1 MAALF
6 FSLNARIDNKDN
18 YNELFFVFFEREIFM
33 LDVLIKALS
42 FVAIICIG
50 YIFKRIGIFNDEDYR
65 IVSKIVINLT
75 LPAAVI
81 NSFADFKM
89 DYSLLEVLVIGFLG
103 NVVMV
108 IIALMLTRRETAAA
122 KLFYIF
128 SMSGYNIGCFTLPF
142 VQSFLGAFG
151 VIVIC
156 IFDMGNAI
164 MCTGLTYAFAASC
177 IGSAD
182 GMKEP
187 VSVRNV
193 MNKLLTSVPF
203 MVYFVMLALVELNIK
218 LPDAFYTLSHSV
230 GSANAFLS
238 MLMIGMMFE
247 IKMDKHSLFY
257 IGEILGGRCIVG
269 ISLSMLFFFYG
280 PFSPEINKVVAAALL
295 APSTAVGPIYLEKLG
310 GNVQLA
316 GFSNSAS
323 IIISVIAL
331 TVFFTITHV

>member
-1 MAALF
+1 
-6 FSLNARIDNKDN
+6 
-18 YNELFFVFFEREIFM
+18 M

-164 MCTGLTYAFAASC
+164 MCTGLTYAFSASC

-182 GMKEP
+182 GRREP
-187 VSVRNV
+187 LCIRNILD
-193 MNKLLTSVPF
+193 KILRSVPF
-203 MVYFVMLALVELNIK
+203 MVYFVMLLLVELDIK
-218 LPDAFYTLSHSV
+218 LPAAFYTLTHSI
-230 GSANAFLS
+230 GGANAFLS

-247 IKMDKHSLFY
+247 IKMDKRSLSY
-257 IGEILGGRCIVG
+257 IGEILGGRCAVG
-269 ISLSMLFFFYG
+269 IALSAFFFFHG
-280 PFSPEINKVVAAALL
+280 PFTSEINKVLAAAFL

-310 GNVQLA
+310 GNVALA
-316 GFSNSAS
+316 GFANSAS
-323 IIISVIAL
+323 IIVSVITL
-331 TVFFTITHV
+331 TVFFTATHV

>member
-1 MAALF
+1 
-6 FSLNARIDNKDN
+6 
-18 YNELFFVFFEREIFM
+18 M

-50 YIFKRIGIFNDEDYR
+50 YMFKRVGIFGREDYR
-65 IVSKIVINLT
+65 IVSKIVLNLT

-89 DYSLLEVLVIGFLG
+89 EYSLFGVLLIGLLG
-103 NVVMV
+103 NVLM
-108 IIALMLTRRETAAA
+108 IILALLFTRRETSAA

-164 MCTGLTYAFAASC
+164 MCTGLTYAFSASC

-182 GMKEP
+182 GSKEP
-187 VSVRNV
+187 MSIRNV
-193 MNKLLTSVPF
+193 MNKMLSSVPF
-203 MVYFVMLALVELNIK
+203 MVYFIMLLFVELDVK
-218 LPDAFYTLSHSV
+218 LPEAVYNLTHTV

-247 IKMDKHSLFY
+247 IKMDKQSLSY
-257 IGEILGGRCIVG
+257 IGEILSSRYVVG
-269 ISLSMLFFFYG
+269 IALSAFFYLYG
-280 PFSPEINKVVAAALL
+280 PFSQEINNVLAAAFL

-310 GNVQLA
+310 GNVPLA
-316 GFSNSAS
+316 GFANSAS
-323 IIISVIAL
+323 IIISVIVL
-331 TVFFTITHV
+331 TVFFTITHA

>member
-1 MAALF
+1 
-6 FSLNARIDNKDN
+6 
-18 YNELFFVFFEREIFM
+18 M

-50 YIFKRIGIFNDEDYR
+50 YIFKRIGIFNEDDYR
-65 IVSKIVINLT
+65 IISKIVINLT

-89 DYSLLEVLVIGFLG
+89 DYSLLEVLVIGLLG
-103 NVVMV
+103 NVIMV
-108 IIALMLTRRETAAA
+108 VLAMLMTRRETAAA

-182 GMKEP
+182 GSREP
-187 VSVRNV
+187 LSIKNILD
-193 MNKLLTSVPF
+193 KIIHSVPF
-203 MVYFVMLALVELNIK
+203 MVYFVMLLLVELNIK
-218 LPDAFYTLSHSV
+218 LPDAVYTLTHSI
-230 GSANAFLS
+230 GGANAFLS

-247 IKMDKHSLFY
+247 IKMDKRSLLY
-257 IGEILGGRCIVG
+257 IGEILGGRYIVG
-269 ISLSMLFFFYG
+269 IALSACCYFFG
-280 PFSPEINKVVAAALL
+280 PFSPEINKVLAAAFL

-310 GNVQLA
+310 GNVPLA
-316 GFSNSAS
+316 GFANSAS
-323 IIISVIAL
+323 IVISVVAL
-331 TVFFTITHV
+331 TVFFTATHT

>member
-1 MAALF
+1 MF
-6 FSLNARIDNKDN
+6 
-18 YNELFFVFFEREIFM
+18 
-33 LDVLIKALS
+33 DVLVKALS

-50 YIFKRIGIFNDEDYR
+50 YIFKRVGIFNKEDYR
-65 IVSKIVINLT
+65 IISKIVINLT

-81 NSFADFKM
+81 NSFIDFKM
-89 DYSLLEVLVIGFLG
+89 DYSLLEVLIIGLLG
-103 NVVMV
+103 NVLMV
-108 IIALMLTRRETAAA
+108 LLALIMTRRETPAA

-164 MCTGLTYAFAASC
+164 MCTGLTYAFSASC

-182 GMKEP
+182 GRKEP
-187 VSVRNV
+187 LCIKNV
-193 MNKLLTSVPF
+193 LDKLLRSVPF
-203 MVYFVMLALVELNIK
+203 MVYFVMLLLVELNIK
-218 LPDAFYTLSHSV
+218 LPDAFYTLTRSV
-230 GSANAFLS
+230 GGANAFLS

-247 IKMDKHSLFY
+247 MKMDKRSMVF
-257 IGEILGGRCIVG
+257 ISEILGGRYVIG
-269 ISLSMLFFFYG
+269 IALSAFFYLCG
-280 PFSPEINKVVAAALL
+280 PFTPEINKVLAAAFL

-310 GNVQLA
+310 GNVPLA
-316 GFSNSAS
+316 GFANSAS

-331 TVFFTITHV
+331 TVFFTATHV

>member
-1 MAALF
+1 
-6 FSLNARIDNKDN
+6 
-18 YNELFFVFFEREIFM
+18 M
-33 LDVLIKALS
+33 LDVLVKALS

-50 YIFKRIGIFNDEDYR
+50 YIFKRVGIFDKDDYR
-65 IVSKIVINLT
+65 IISKIVINLT

-89 DYSLLEVLVIGFLG
+89 DYSLLEVLLIGFLG

-108 IIALMLTRRETAAA
+108 FIALMLTRRETAAA

-164 MCTGLTYAFAASC
+164 MCTGLTYAFSASY

-182 GMKEP
+182 GKKEP
-187 VSVRNV
+187 LCLKNILD
-193 MNKLLTSVPF
+193 KLLHSVPF
-203 MVYFVMLALVELNIK
+203 MVYFVMLLLVELNIK
-218 LPDAFYTLSHSV
+218 LPEAVYTLTRSV
-230 GSANAFLS
+230 GGANAFLS

-247 IKMDKHSLFY
+247 INMDKKSLLY
-257 IGEILGGRCIVG
+257 IGEILGGRYAVG
-269 ISLSMLFFFYG
+269 LALSAYFFLCG
-280 PFSPEINKVVAAALL
+280 PFTSEINKVLAAAFL
-295 APSTAVGPIYLEKLG
+295 APSTAVGPIYLERLG
-310 GNVQLA
+310 GNVPLA
-316 GFSNSAS
+316 GFANSAS

-331 TVFFTITHV
+331 TTFFTATHT

>member
-1 MAALF
+1 
-6 FSLNARIDNKDN
+6 
-18 YNELFFVFFEREIFM
+18 M
-33 LDVLIKALS
+33 LDVLVKALS

-164 MCTGLTYAFAASC
+164 MCTGLTYAFSASC

-182 GMKEP
+182 GRREP
-187 VSVRNV
+187 LCIRNV
-193 MNKLLTSVPF
+193 LDKILRSVPF
-203 MVYFVMLALVELNIK
+203 MVYFVMLLLVELDIK
-218 LPDAFYTLSHSV
+218 LPAAFYTLTHSI
-230 GSANAFLS
+230 GGANAFLS

-247 IKMDKHSLFY
+247 IKMDKRSLSY
-257 IGEILGGRCIVG
+257 IGEILGGRCAVG
-269 ISLSMLFFFYG
+269 IALSAFFFFHG
-280 PFSPEINKVVAAALL
+280 PFTPEINKVLAAAFL

-310 GNVQLA
+310 GNVALA
-316 GFSNSAS
+316 GFANSAS
-323 IIISVIAL
+323 IIVSVITL
-331 TVFFTITHV
+331 TVFFTATHV

>member
-1 MAALF
+1 
-6 FSLNARIDNKDN
+6 
-18 YNELFFVFFEREIFM
+18 M

-50 YIFKRIGIFNDEDYR
+50 YIFKRIGIFNEDDYR
-65 IVSKIVINLT
+65 IISKIVINLT

-89 DYSLLEVLVIGFLG
+89 DYSLLEVLVIGLLG
-103 NVVMV
+103 NVIMV
-108 IIALMLTRRETAAA
+108 VLAMLMTRRETAAA

-182 GMKEP
+182 GSREP
-187 VSVRNV
+187 LSIKNILD
-193 MNKLLTSVPF
+193 KIIHSVPF
-203 MVYFVMLALVELNIK
+203 MVYFIMLLLVELNIK
-218 LPDAFYTLSHSV
+218 LPDAVYTLTHSI
-230 GSANAFLS
+230 GGANAFLS

-247 IKMDKHSLFY
+247 IKMDKRSLLY
-257 IGEILGGRCIVG
+257 ISEILGGRYIVG
-269 ISLSMLFFFYG
+269 IALSACCYFLG
-280 PFSPEINKVVAAALL
+280 PFSPEINKVLAAAFL

-310 GNVQLA
+310 GNVPLA
-316 GFSNSAS
+316 GFANSAS
-323 IIISVIAL
+323 IVISVVAL
-331 TVFFTITHV
+331 TVFFTATHT

>member
-1 MAALF
+1 
-6 FSLNARIDNKDN
+6 
-18 YNELFFVFFEREIFM
+18 M

-164 MCTGLTYAFAASC
+164 MCTGLTYAFSASC

-182 GMKEP
+182 GRREP
-187 VSVRNV
+187 LCIRNV
-193 MNKLLTSVPF
+193 LDKILRSVPF
-203 MVYFVMLALVELNIK
+203 MVYFVMLLLVELDIK
-218 LPDAFYTLSHSV
+218 LPAAFYTLTHSI
-230 GSANAFLS
+230 GGANAFLS

-247 IKMDKHSLFY
+247 IKMDKRSLSY
-257 IGEILGGRCIVG
+257 IGEILGGRCAVG
-269 ISLSMLFFFYG
+269 IALSAFFFFHG
-280 PFSPEINKVVAAALL
+280 PFTPEINKVLAAAFL

-310 GNVQLA
+310 GNVALA
-316 GFSNSAS
+316 GFANSAS
-323 IIISVIAL
+323 IIVSVITL
-331 TVFFTITHV
+331 TVFFTATHV

>member
-1 MAALF
+1 
-6 FSLNARIDNKDN
+6 
-18 YNELFFVFFEREIFM
+18 M

-50 YIFKRIGIFNDEDYR
+50 YIFKRIGIFNEDDYR
-65 IVSKIVINLT
+65 IISKIVINLT

-89 DYSLLEVLVIGFLG
+89 DYSLLEVLVIGLLG
-103 NVVMV
+103 NVIMV
-108 IIALMLTRRETAAA
+108 VLAMLMTRRETAAA

-182 GMKEP
+182 GSREP
-187 VSVRNV
+187 LSIKNILD
-193 MNKLLTSVPF
+193 KIIHSVPF
-203 MVYFVMLALVELNIK
+203 MVYFVMLLLVELNIK
-218 LPDAFYTLSHSV
+218 LPDAVYTLTHSI
-230 GSANAFLS
+230 GGANAFLS

-247 IKMDKHSLFY
+247 IKMDKRSLLY
-257 IGEILGGRCIVG
+257 IGEILGGRYIVG
-269 ISLSMLFFFYG
+269 IALSVCCYFFG
-280 PFSPEINKVVAAALL
+280 PFSPEINKVLAAAFL

-310 GNVQLA
+310 GNVPLA
-316 GFSNSAS
+316 GFANSAS
-323 IIISVIAL
+323 IVISVVAL
-331 TVFFTITHV
+331 TVFFTATHT

>member
-1 MAALF
+1 
-6 FSLNARIDNKDN
+6 
-18 YNELFFVFFEREIFM
+18 M
-33 LDVLIKALS
+33 LDVLVKALS
-42 FVAIICIG
+42 FVAIIGIG

-164 MCTGLTYAFAASC
+164 MCTGLTYAFSASC

-182 GMKEP
+182 GRREP
-187 VSVRNV
+187 LCIRNV
-193 MNKLLTSVPF
+193 LDKILRSVPF
-203 MVYFVMLALVELNIK
+203 MVYFVMLLLVELDIK
-218 LPDAFYTLSHSV
+218 LPAAFYTLTHSI
-230 GSANAFLS
+230 GGANAFLS

-247 IKMDKHSLFY
+247 IKMDKRSLSY
-257 IGEILGGRCIVG
+257 IGEILGGRCAVG
-269 ISLSMLFFFYG
+269 IALSAFFFFHG
-280 PFSPEINKVVAAALL
+280 PFNPEINKVLAAAFL

-310 GNVQLA
+310 GNVALA
-316 GFSNSAS
+316 GFANSAS
-323 IIISVIAL
+323 IIVSVITL
-331 TVFFTITHV
+331 TVFFTATHV

>member
-1 MAALF
+1 
-6 FSLNARIDNKDN
+6 
-18 YNELFFVFFEREIFM
+18 M

-42 FVAIICIG
+42 FVVIICIG

-65 IVSKIVINLT
+65 IVSKIVLNLT

-89 DYSLLEVLVIGFLG
+89 DYSLLEVLIIGFLG
-103 NVVMV
+103 NVLMV
-108 IIALMLTRRETAAA
+108 IIALLLTRRETAAA

-164 MCTGLTYAFAASC
+164 MCTGLTYAFSASC

-182 GMKEP
+182 GRREP
-187 VSVRNV
+187 LCIKNV
-193 MNKLLTSVPF
+193 LDKILRSVPF
-203 MVYFVMLALVELNIK
+203 MVYFVMLFLVELDIK
-218 LPDAFYTLSHSV
+218 LPAAFYTLTHSI
-230 GSANAFLS
+230 GGANAFLS

-247 IKMDKHSLFY
+247 IKIDKRSLNY
-257 IGEILGGRCIVG
+257 IGEILGGRCAVG
-269 ISLSMLFFFYG
+269 IALSALFFFYG
-280 PFSPEINKVVAAALL
+280 PFTPEINKVLAAAFL

-310 GNVQLA
+310 GNVALA
-316 GFSNSAS
+316 GFANSAS
-323 IIISVIAL
+323 IIVSVITL
-331 TVFFTITHV
+331 IVFFTATHV